1 MIILPRILPRAAGH
15 LFTYAQA
22 ELLTRHQ
29 QPGPYQRS
37 ACSVGEERDPA
48 CHQELSSSHPGGNT
62 NPAASPCCA
71 SLPVPLLQT
80 DVRSAARSATW
91 CSTQTH
97 WLCCSVCYTHTCCC
111 CCVWCLTMWKERGA
125 EVPIYP
131 PAPPFFSSVGLD
143 ELPGPCNRVLLDD

>member
-1 MIILPRILPRAAGH
+1 MGRPRHLIIHWNGWGEQGEGGAVGPGLRGSADPIRHLRSPRGRFHRRGRPVPCFLAFLSVIILPRILPRAAGH

-48 CHQELSSSHPGGNT
+48 CHKELSSHPGGNT

-80 DVRSAARSATW
+80 DVRSAARS
-91 CSTQTH
+91 
-97 WLCCSVCYTHTCCC
+97 CYL
-111 CCVWCLTMWKERGA
+111 V
-125 EVPIYP
+125 
-131 PAPPFFSSVGLD
+131 
-143 ELPGPCNRVLLDD
+143 